1 MMSRTA
7 SSGAQRLQS
16 GSLPG
21 ARGYIAPANSI
32 LVPPGAPL
40 KLGDIT
46 QVALDVGAVIFG
58 ALLVSVTAL
67 AIPVSMFIL
76 LFVRL

>member
-7 SSGAQRLQS
+7 SSGVQRLQS

-40 KLGDIT
+40 ERSDVLQALIDIFALIFIALFLCAT
-46 QVALDVGAVIFG
+46 AISFPVALFLLIFC
-58 ALLVSVTAL
+58 S
-67 AIPVSMFIL
+67 F
-76 LFVRL
+76 